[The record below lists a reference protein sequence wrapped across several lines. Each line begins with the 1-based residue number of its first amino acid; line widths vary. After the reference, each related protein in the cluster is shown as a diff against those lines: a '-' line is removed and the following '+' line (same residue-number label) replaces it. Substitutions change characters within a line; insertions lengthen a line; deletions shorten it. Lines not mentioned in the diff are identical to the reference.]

1 MLRAV
6 CACRLGAPVE
16 LVSRHVDWRGFES
29 LCAALLASIGYTV
42 RRNVRFR
49 RPRAEVDVLATGRS
63 VTLLVDCKHWRR
75 DPGVSSYAK
84 MAEAQRKRA
93 ERVRSTL
100 DTVSPIGIV
109 IVTLGESQTR
119 FVDGAAVVPIHT
131 LADFSENVLAYSEQM
146 TFS

>member
-1 MLRAV
+1 M
-6 CACRLGAPVE
+6 
-16 LVSRHVDWRGFES
+16 
-29 LCAALLASIGYTV
+29 
-42 RRNVRFR
+42 
-49 RPRAEVDVLATGRS
+49 DVLATGRS